1 MLLELQVTHS
11 PNCIPKVLLFR
22 LPSIWAEVFTYFM
35 TCVFY
40 ILNNVT
46 EFPFISILSYA
57 YSFPVLCFCQSIPSL
72 RGFYCRLSQL
82 LPPLISVRL
91 VYTLYWIVELFLS
104 GKHPCTTCTT
114 WSFNW
119 ASSIWE
125 RTIWPGC
132 RFRDGPI
139 GRGRL
144 EKNLLRE

>member
-72 RGFYCRLSQL
+72 RRFYCRLSQL

-104 GKHPCTTCTT
+104 ETPLYHLHYLVIQLGFKHLRK
-114 WSFNW
+114 NHL
-119 ASSIWE
+119 A
-125 RTIWPGC
+125 
-132 RFRDGPI
+132 
-139 GRGRL
+139 RL
-144 EKNLLRE
+144 

>member
-72 RGFYCRLSQL
+72 RRFYCRLSQL

-91 VYTLYWIVELFLS
+91 VYTLYWIVELFLPETPLYHLHYLVIQL
-104 GKHPCTTCTT
+104 GFKHLRK
-114 WSFNW
+114 NHL
-119 ASSIWE
+119 A
-125 RTIWPGC
+125 
-132 RFRDGPI
+132 
-139 GRGRL
+139 RL
-144 EKNLLRE
+144 

>member
-46 EFPFISILSYA
+46 EFPFISILSHA

-72 RGFYCRLSQL
+72 RRFYCRLSQL

-104 GKHPCTTCTT
+104 ETPLYHLHYLVIQLGFKHLRK
-114 WSFNW
+114 NHL
-119 ASSIWE
+119 A
-125 RTIWPGC
+125 
-132 RFRDGPI
+132 
-139 GRGRL
+139 RL
-144 EKNLLRE
+144 